1 MQPSPT
7 PATTI
12 ILRNRWCCASLPGAR
27 SSQQGKRQRS
37 SRCDYSSTP
46 SSSNSAGSSSGGA
59 TTALVIGSSGA
70 LGSAVSRHLS
80 SLGTFVLG
88 ADVVE
93 LPPDLT
99 LDGFELDGF
108 VPLPRNAGLTELTTV
123 LAEGVHRYLDVPSPS
138 STSSPSF
145 SRQRLDAIVCASGG
159 WQMDPTASST
169 DFNDWTEVE
178 ASVREYTESLQRM
191 IHMNL
196 DPVVAASFLAQHYM
210 NANGLLVVMGASAAL
225 QPTPGML
232 AYGIAKSASHHV
244 VRTLGASTGKSLESK
259 AVRQAGA
266 RARQALPLMDNLTC
280 VGILPTVI
288 DTPANRK
295 ANPLADKSQWTTPR
309 EIAKEI
315 GSWIANP
322 DLRPHSGSL
331 LKVHPAPDGEALFEL
346 VR

>member
-1 MQPSPT
+1 V
-7 PATTI
+7 
-12 ILRNRWCCASLPGAR
+12 RK
-27 SSQQGKRQRS
+27 SQQGEWQPS
-37 SRCDYSSTP
+37 SRRDYSSTP
-46 SSSNSAGSSSGGA
+46 SSSNSAGDISGVA
-59 TTALVIGSSGA
+59 ASNTTALVIGSSGA
-70 LGSAVSRHLS
+70 LGSAVSRYLSS

-108 VPLPRNAGLTELTTV
+108 VPLPRNADLTELTTV
-123 LAEGVHRYLDVPSPS
+123 LAEGVHRYLDVPSAS
-138 STSSPSF
+138 SSSSLSS
-145 SRQRLDAIVCASGG
+145 SRRRLDAIVCASGG
-159 WQMDPTASST
+159 FQMDPTASST

-178 ASVREYTESLQRM
+178 GSVREYTESVQRM

-196 DPVVAASFLAQHYM
+196 DPVVGASFLAQHYM
-210 NANGLLVVMGASAAL
+210 NANGLLVVIGASAAL

-232 AYGIAKSASHHV
+232 AYGISKSASHHV

-266 RARQALPLMDNLTC
+266 RARRALPFMDSLTC
-280 VGILPTVI
+280 VGILPTMI

-295 ANPLADKSQWTTPR
+295 ANPVADTSQWTAPR
-309 EIAKEI
+309 DIAREI

-331 LKVHPAPDGEALFEL
+331 LKVHPASDGKALFEL

>member
-1 MQPSPT
+1 VRKSQQVEWQPS
-7 PATTI
+7 
-12 ILRNRWCCASLPGAR
+12 
-27 SSQQGKRQRS
+27 
-37 SRCDYSSTP
+37 SRRDYSSTP
-46 SSSNSAGSSSGGA
+46 SSSNSAGSSSGVA
-59 TTALVIGSSGA
+59 TSNTTALVIGSSGA
-70 LGSAVSRHLS
+70 LGSAVSRYLS
-80 SLGTFVLG
+80 SLGTLVLG

-108 VPLPRNAGLTELTTV
+108 VPLPRNAGLTELTRV
-123 LAEGVHRYLDVPSPS
+123 LAEGVHRYLDVLSSSP
-138 STSSPSF
+138 STSSPSS
-145 SRQRLDAIVCASGG
+145 SRRRLDAIVCASGG
-159 WQMDPTASST
+159 WQMDPTAAST

-178 ASVREYTESLQRM
+178 GSVREYTESVQRM

-196 DPVVAASFLAQHYM
+196 DPVVAASFLARHYM

-232 AYGIAKSASHHV
+232 AYGISKSASHHV

-266 RARQALPLMDNLTC
+266 RARQALPFMDSLTC
-280 VGILPTVI
+280 VGILPTMI
-288 DTPANRK
+288 DTPINRK
-295 ANPLADKSQWTTPR
+295 ANPVADTTQWTAPR
-309 EIAKEI
+309 DIAKEI

-331 LKVHPAPDGEALFEL
+331 LKVHPTLDGKALFEL